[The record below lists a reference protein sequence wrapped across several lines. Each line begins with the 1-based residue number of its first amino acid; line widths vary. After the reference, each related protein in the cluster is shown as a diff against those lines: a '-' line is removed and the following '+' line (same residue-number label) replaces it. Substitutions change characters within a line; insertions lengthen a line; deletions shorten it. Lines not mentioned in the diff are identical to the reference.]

1 MSTMACAAMSLD
13 GGDDDLDLVMDTT
26 CQVIKWTAYQ
36 QSQWAP
42 LVDDSGHEL

>member
-1 MSTMACAAMSLD
+1 MYTGMSMD

-26 CQVIKWTAYQ
+26 CQVIKWTQYQ
-36 QSQWAP
+36 PSQWTT